1 MPETD
6 HFSRTITVEIMNCHG
21 TRSHGMRPAAADTPE
36 SGTVHLERA
45 EETRF
50 KTANRW
56 SRRAAVITAIHK
68 KIASAIAIQISDP
81 NVATK
86 SMTVLSC
93 QEWSGDGDLP
103 VELSGILGVA
113 DMQRLL
119 STTKTDRQKK
129 KRKQ

>member
-1 MPETD
+1 
-6 HFSRTITVEIMNCHG
+6 
-21 TRSHGMRPAAADTPE
+21 MRPAAADTPE
-36 SGTVHLERA
+36 NGTVHLERA

>member
-1 MPETD
+1 MGGIGNADGGEVVKIPRK
-6 HFSRTITVEIMNCHG
+6 FS
-21 TRSHGMRPAAADTPE
+21 
-36 SGTVHLERA
+36 
-45 EETRF
+45 
-50 KTANRW
+50 K
-56 SRRAAVITAIHK
+56 
-68 KIASAIAIQISDP
+68 
-81 NVATK
+81 NVPQK
-86 SMTVLSC
+86 LINNSC